1 MDAVIL
7 RNKFTNILN
16 IESTIYKNKSS
27 NQNPY
32 KGLKNEEA
40 FISNITDEE
49 TIRLLNIL
57 CNTFNMN
64 DEISLLNDISN
75 IASFNPI
82 TERINYLLLLKSTC
96 ITKDNFSL
104 PLFNAMKKR
113 ILITNDIEKQIR
125 KVFIYLLQKHI
136 DTSNGMSEE
145 YIDTLISVKRNI
157 LFKYNTQNIKSEKI
171 DKDFLYKNIYEDYI
185 SSTIKVLI
193 NKILS
198 FTDEEL
204 SIDFIYAQAIL
215 YQIMLRAVLVILNDY
230 NLINDYESYF
240 NNLEN
245 NNTIAKSM
253 LKSAFITNNEDI
265 RNVKKEKEYIYEK

>member
-32 KGLKNEEA
+32 KGLKNEET

-157 LFKYNTQNIKSEKI
+157 LFKYKTQNIKSEKI

-185 SSTIKVLI
+185 SSTIEVLI

-215 YQIMLRAVLVILNDY
+215 YQIMLRTVLVILNDY
-230 NLINDYESYF
+230 NLINDYEAYI

-265 RNVKKEKEYIYEK
+265 RNIKKEKEYIYEK